1 MSLKILPS
9 VPGVAGVI
17 PWAFLTLLKK
27 PGSTLPD
34 LGYKIQS
41 VGVDAASY
49 NSFCRI
55 FGFSDDLVP
64 LTYWHIRF
72 FGLRAFLASR
82 PEAPFPLPG
91 MVHLSDRIRQYRP
104 IHREESFT
112 VDCRFGRLLA
122 HEKGT
127 AFETLTRLFSGDDLV
142 WEENTVNLYLG
153 KNIPCTEETESFP
166 LELGNNCHSV
176 TAEMHSGLGREYAKV
191 SGDYNP
197 IHLNTTGARVFGFKR
212 HLLHGWYSVNRCLQP
227 YEKELKNPAELV
239 ASFKKPLFLP
249 STIKLKTE
257 RKADKILFEAAD
269 LKEDY
274 PHVKGMLKPQL
285 G

>member
-1 MSLKILPS
+1 MSLKTLPS
-9 VPGVAGVI
+9 VPKVAGVI
-17 PWAFLTLLKK
+17 PRAFLTLLKK
-27 PGSTLPD
+27 PGTTLPD
-34 LGYKIQS
+34 LGFRIHG
-41 VGVDAASY
+41 VGIDAGSY
-49 NSFCRI
+49 NSFCRL
-55 FGFSDDLVP
+55 FGFSEDLVP

-82 PEAPFPLPG
+82 TEAPFPLPG

-104 IHREESFT
+104 IHPEESFT

-127 AFETLTRLFSGDDLV
+127 AFETLTRLFSGENLV

-153 KNIPCTEETESFP
+153 KNIPCQEETGSFP
-166 LELGNNCHSV
+166 IELSQNCHTV
-176 TAEMHSGLGREYAKV
+176 TAEMHSGMGREYAKV

-197 IHLNTTGARVFGFKR
+197 IHLNTMGARVFGFKR

-227 YEKELKNPAELV
+227 YEKELKGTAELV

-249 STIKLKTE
+249 SKINLKTE
-257 RKADKILFEAAD
+257 RATGEILFEAAD
-269 LKEDY
+269 FKEKF

-285 G
+285 N

>member
-1 MSLKILPS
+1 MNDLLSLPKA
-9 VPGVAGVI
+9 PGVAGVI
-17 PWAFLTLLKK
+17 PRAFLTLLKK
-27 PGSTLPD
+27 PGVILPD
-34 LGYKIQS
+34 LGYKIHA
-41 VGVDAASY
+41 VGVDTPSY
-49 NSFCRI
+49 LAFCRM
-55 FGFSDDLVP
+55 FGFSEDSVP

-104 IHREESFT
+104 IRPEESLT
-112 VDCRFGRLLA
+112 VDCRFGRLLG

-127 AFETLTRLFSGDDLV
+127 AFETLTRLYSGNELV

-153 KNIPCTEETESFP
+153 KGIPCAVETESFP
-166 LELGNNCHSV
+166 IELGQNCQTV

-197 IHLNTTGARVFGFKR
+197 IHLNTMGARVFGFKR

-227 YEKELKNPAELV
+227 YEKELKRTAELL

-249 STIKLKTE
+249 SKINLKTE
-257 RKADKILFEAAD
+257 RATGGILFEAAD
-269 LKEDY
+269 FKENF
-274 PHVKGMLKPQL
+274 PHVKGMLIP

>member
-1 MSLKILPS
+1 MKIQTLSS
-9 VPGVAGVI
+9 VPGASGVI
-17 PWAFLTLLKK
+17 PRAFLTLLKS
-27 PGSTLPD
+27 PGTALPD
-34 LGYKIQS
+34 LGYEVKNVRAEGI
-41 VGVDAASY
+41 AYAR
-49 NSFCRI
+49 FCKM
-55 FGFSDDLVP
+55 FGFSTEWVP
-64 LTYWHIRF
+64 LTFWHVRF

-91 MVHLSDRIRQYRP
+91 MVHLYDHIQLYRP
-104 IHREESFT
+104 
-112 VDCRFGRLLA
+112 VDPNENLRVECCFGRLLA

-127 AFETLTRLFSGDDLV
+127 AFETLTRLYSGNELV

-153 KNIPCTEETESFP
+153 KSIPCNAESESFP
-166 LELGNNCHSV
+166 IELGQNCQ
-176 TAEMHSGLGREYAKV
+176 TIPAEMHSGLGREYAKV

-274 PHVKGMLKPQL
+274 PHVKGMLMPRL
-285 G
+285 N